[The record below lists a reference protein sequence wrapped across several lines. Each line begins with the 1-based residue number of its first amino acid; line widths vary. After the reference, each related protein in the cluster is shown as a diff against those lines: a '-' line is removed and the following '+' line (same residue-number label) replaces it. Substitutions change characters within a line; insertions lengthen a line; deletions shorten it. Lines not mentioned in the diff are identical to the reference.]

1 MIASCISTPY
11 EISVEYVPDTRFA
24 WIMQKMPFHHLP
36 QYADAKAHR
45 QSSDLPQR
53 LRHIGLCLVV
63 ALLAGGCGQSLS
75 KVTKHGHQFR
85 ATDAQLI
92 QPGMSQEDVRLSLG
106 TPTTTS
112 RHNNGQ
118 VFYYISSTTSQM
130 AFLEPK
136 EIDRRV
142 FAVYF
147 NELGSVDRIANYG
160 LKDGRVFD
168 FVSRTTPA
176 ANNSETGLLGQMFKN
191 LGKRGAFGG

>member
-1 MIASCISTPY
+1 MQG
-11 EISVEYVPDTRFA
+11 TRSA
-24 WIMQKMPFHHLP
+24 VLKRYMRCTTMVL
-36 QYADAKAHR
+36 
-45 QSSDLPQR
+45 
-53 LRHIGLCLVV
+53 LCSIVT
-63 ALLAGGCGQSLS
+63 AACGQSLY
-75 KVTKHGHQFR
+75 KVSKHGHQFR

-92 QPGMSQEDVRLSLG
+92 QTGMSQYDVRLSLG

-112 RHNNGQ
+112 RFKNGQ
-118 VFYYISSTTSQM
+118 AYYYISSTMRQM

-168 FVSRTTPA
+168 FISRKTPA
-176 ANNSETGLLGQMFKN
+176 ANNSEEGLLSQMFKN
-191 LGKRGAFGG
+191 LGRGGLFNQ